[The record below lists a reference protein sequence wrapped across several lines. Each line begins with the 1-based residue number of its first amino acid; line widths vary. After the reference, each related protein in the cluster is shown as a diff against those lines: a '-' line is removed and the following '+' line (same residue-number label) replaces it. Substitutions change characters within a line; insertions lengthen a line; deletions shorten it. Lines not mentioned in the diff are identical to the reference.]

1 MGGQQPQAAPS
12 QNFTNGPSVHTN
24 IPTPSSSNGGSGF
37 LSQEQQDALVA
48 QQLAQGFA
56 QQAAQPEDY
65 VRPADQVVTDRL
77 VGPYV
82 NQFGSGR
89 YQQQRDLQQNFS
101 KEWKKGPKNAR
112 SGYLGQLFSDPEY
125 RFKGDWEAAKHS
137 GQNQNKW
144 LLVNIQDTE
153 TFTSHCL
160 NRDVWKDKEL
170 GPVIQES
177 FVFYQ
182 WIRSTDNARRIIN
195 LYHPR
200 TFPCILVIDPSTGRQ
215 DYEFTVP
222 EEPDKVVTLK
232 AKLLEFL
239 DDYPNPKIK
248 PKKRTAVPQPQSMV
262 PHMSHDDK
270 LLQEAL
276 AASMADATGG
286 DQDKEEMKEMK
297 DNSNDV
303 DIQAMAVD
311 EPEEEEPEPQQEPEK
326 KLEDLLEAEPES
338 SDSNATAIRI
348 RMPTG
353 GVAQR
358 LFRKDAKVEQL
369 YIWSRLSLDG
379 RAVSLLQTMPRLR
392 LDDQKEK
399 TLKELGLIRATL
411 VCSYED

>member
-1 MGGQQPQAAPS
+1 MPSTSAMAPS
-12 QNFTNGPSVHTN
+12 N
-24 IPTPSSSNGGSGF
+24 GSGF
-37 LSQEQQDALVA
+37 LTQEQQDAMLA
-48 QQLAQGFA
+48 QQLM
-56 QQAAQPEDY
+56 QQDHVSAVQPAQPF
-65 VRPADQVVTDRL
+65 VRAPDRVVTDRL

-82 NQFGSGR
+82 NQFGSSR

-101 KEWKKGPKNAR
+101 KEWKKGPQTSK
-112 SGYLGQLFSDPEY
+112 SGYLGKLFGDPEY
-125 RFKGDWEAAKHS
+125 RFQGDLEAAKRE
-137 GQNQNKW
+137 GQRVNKW
-144 LLVNIQDTE
+144 LLVNIQD
-153 TFTSHCL
+153 
-160 NRDVWKDKEL
+160 KEL
-170 GPVIQES
+170 GPVIAES

-182 WIRSTDNARRIIN
+182 WIRTTDNARRIIN
-195 LYHPR
+195 LYQPR
-200 TFPCILVIDPSTGRQ
+200 TFPCILVIDPNTGRQ

-222 EEPDKVVTLK
+222 EEPDKVATLK

-276 AASMADATGG
+276 AASMADANG
-286 DQDKEEMKEMK
+286 DQNTNNNNFNEEMKEMK
-297 DNSNDV
+297 DNSNDADV
-303 DIQAMAVD
+303 QGMAMD
-311 EPEEEEPEPQQEPEK
+311 EDEEEQEPEE

-338 SDSNATAIRI
+338 SDPNATAIRV

-353 GVAQR
+353 AVAQR

-399 TLKELGLIRATL
+399 TLKELGLERATL